1 MVNKVYVI
9 IVTYNGMEWV
19 ERCLASVPKYY
30 ELVVVD
36 NNSTDATVN
45 FIEKNYPEINLFKEK
60 KNLGFGQ
67 ANNKG
72 ISYALQ
78 QGANYIY
85 LLNQDAYLEN
95 DTIDKLIQVYLK
107 NTNYGILSPI
117 HTNKEKS
124 RLDKNFAN
132 YLVYKKNKQFYS
144 DFVLDRVIENVYE
157 VPFVN
162 AAGWL
167 IPKKTLSIVGGFD
180 PIFFHYGEDDN
191 YCQRVI
197 FHQLKIGVVPMA
209 KMVHDRE
216 ERPLEII
223 NKTSDKYF
231 KILERNFKVKY
242 ANINN
247 DNSKKIKQFSKQLT
261 KNFIKQLISIK
272 LTNARFYKNYH
283 RLIVKITPEILRS
296 IENNR
301 KKSFHY
307 LNYEDD
313 KR

>member
-223 NKTSDKYF
+223 NKTTDKYF

-247 DNSKKIKQFSKQLT
+247 GNASRINQLARKLF
-261 KNFIKQLISIK
+261 KNFIKQAFSGKFANAQYYRKYKRLVIK
-272 LTNARFYKNYH
+272 H
-283 RLIVKITPEILRS
+283 TPEVLNS
-296 IENNR
+296 IQNN
-301 KKSFHY
+301 KEKGYHY
-307 LNYEDD
+307 LNYNDD
-313 KR
+313 Q